1 MFRSRSPWPY
11 VVLAAV
17 FVGFASLAYV
27 LPADSILAAVAGNVG
42 VVALVGALFQLF
54 RDQAAH
60 EKQVWMSRDNQQF
73 QIGVTSHMSNV
84 VFDKHVAFCE
94 AYMAKVREAVE
105 TLIREHATGDAVRHA
120 NQLYVI
126 RVEHSTWVTTAM
138 SAKLSKFEDAMRRMG
153 ALAHFVETTSG
164 NPAYAAQRSKAIET
178 VYGEFERIL
187 PHLFSKPAEEGIG
200 LESIEARVR
209 EMLGIEQLV
218 EMRTALIHRA
228 HAGMNANGPWN
239 AYVRS

>member
-11 VVLAAV
+11 VVLGAI

-27 LPADSILAAVAGNVG
+27 LPVGSILAAVAGNVG
-42 VVALVGALFQLF
+42 VVALIGALFQLF

-60 EKQVWMSRDNQQF
+60 DKQVWLNRDDQQF
-73 QIGVTSHMSNV
+73 QVGVTSHMSNV
-84 VFDKHVAFCE
+84 VFDKHVVFCE

-105 TLIREHATGDAVRHA
+105 SLFRNHASGDSVGHA
-120 NQLYVI
+120 NELYAI

-138 SAKLSKFEDAMRRMG
+138 SAKLSKFEDALRHMG
-153 ALAHFVETTSG
+153 ALALFIKETTNS
-164 NPAYAAQRSKAIET
+164 PAYGEQRSKAIET
-178 VYGEFERIL
+178 VYAEFERIL
-187 PHLFSKPAEEGIG
+187 PHLFSKPAEEGVG

-218 EMRTALIHRA
+218 ELRTALIRRA
-228 HAGMNANGPWN
+228 HADANANEKSDLE
-239 AYVRS
+239 R